1 MIISVT
7 TTKGGAGKTTI
18 AINLAVAFAH
28 KGYDVCIIDA
38 DEGQHSALDWSEYRE
53 EELHIPVMK
62 VATKSLI
69 KEIRNNFSKRYDI
82 VIIDGRPTSDGST
95 NQAAMASDIA
105 LIPLKQSS
113 IDLEAFK
120 KYLPKF
126 KAVKDLKE
134 DIGGRVEGYVILNDL
149 TSNSR
154 ASKDIQEAVQDIVN
168 RTGYIRLLESK
179 LFHRVIYS
187 DSITSGLGVMEEK
200 DAKAKHEVES
210 LIKELEVI
218 MSTFK

>member
-1 MIISVT
+1 MTISVT

-28 KGYDVCIIDA
+28 KGFDVCIIDA

-53 EELHIPVMK
+53 EDIHIPVMK

-69 KEIRNNFSKRYDI
+69 KEVRNNFSKRFDV
-82 VIIDGRPTSDGST
+82 VIIDGRPTTDGSS

-105 LIPLKQSS
+105 IIPLKQSS

-126 KAVKDLKE
+126 KNVKDLKE
-134 DIGGRVEGYVILNDL
+134 DIGGRVEGCVLLNDL
-149 TSNSR
+149 TVNSR
-154 ASKDIQEAVQDIVN
+154 ASKEIEEVVTDLLGQA
-168 RTGYIRLLESK
+168 GYARLLKSK
-179 LFHRVIYS
+179 LYHRVIYS
-187 DSITSGLGVMEEK
+187 DSITSGLGVVEES
-200 DAKAKHEVES
+200 DEKAKNEVNA
-210 LIKELEVI
+210 LVDELEAI
-218 MSTFK
+218 MNDIK